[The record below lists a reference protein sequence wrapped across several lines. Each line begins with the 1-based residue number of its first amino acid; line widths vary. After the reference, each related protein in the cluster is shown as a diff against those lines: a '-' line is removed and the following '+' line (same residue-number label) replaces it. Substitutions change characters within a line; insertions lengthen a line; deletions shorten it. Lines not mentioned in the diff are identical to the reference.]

1 MSAARG
7 WRGEARRVEG
17 IPYYTTHSCTGCGA
31 DVHGI
36 YGRWACGACGACSP
50 YSEPPEGWATE
61 ITAEELAAGVI
72 GYDRPG
78 SSP

>member
-1 MSAARG
+1 M
-7 WRGEARRVEG
+7 
-17 IPYYTTHSCTGCGA
+17 
-31 DVHGI
+31 HGI

-72 GYDRPG
+72 GYDRP
-78 SSP
+78 